1 VFDEHGHRKNALVK
15 AQGDD
20 VAMTEMPD
28 DESLDDSFSCGDSW
42 EEVYF
47 TSAIHKSQQPN

>member
-1 VFDEHGHRKNALVK
+1 MFDEHGHRKNALVK